1 MSDPQPL
8 LCRPLSRAEAPALHA
23 VLGFRCAPP
32 QALRCR
38 LLRRLDARLSVT
50 VPRHMVIRPSLPL
63 RCKLIAA

>member
-8 LCRPLSRAEAPALHA
+8 LCRPLSRAEAAALHA

-50 VPRHMVIRPSLPL
+50 VPVTRLFAPLSLFVVN
-63 RCKLIAA
+63 